1 MPHLGHDPGL
11 AGGAYGQIPKSG
23 MIVIK
28 DLFRIT
34 LFKLFSDPELFTVAP
49 VPSRVLPLDH
59 LEPSSV
65 EYAAG
70 VR

>member
-23 MIVIK
+23 KIVVK

-34 LFKLFSDPELFTVAP
+34 LFKLLSDPELFAVVPA
-49 VPSRVLPLDH
+49 PSRVLPLDH
-59 LEPSSV
+59 LEPSGI